1 MSDLTVFTTVFG
13 RTDPLHE
20 PRVKGN
26 SRFVCFTDQ
35 PIRSKNWEI
44 VRVPTKEAPTRASR
58 LMKALS
64 HKSVDTEWSLWMDA
78 NFTLLVDPDS
88 LKRFGVFVNF
98 VHADRTRITQE
109 AKEIIR
115 LGKAKEDATLRQLAA
130 YHAEGF
136 DTDENPMSVL
146 SCDGVIL
153 RRHTEAVKAVNE
165 AWAREISRHTLRDQM
180 SLDYV
185 CWKQGFSLSKWPGTH
200 CKNSLFK
207 HTHYKRPVND
217 Y

>member
-26 SRFVCFTDQ
+26 ARFVCFTDQ
-35 PIRSKNWEI
+35 PIRLKKWEI
-44 VRVPTKEAPTRASR
+44 VRDPVKDAPTRASR

-64 HKSVDTEWSLWMDA
+64 HKTVDTEWSLWMDA
-78 NFTLLVDPDS
+78 NFTLLADPES
-88 LKRFGVFVNF
+88 LKQHGEFVNF
-98 VHADRTRITQE
+98 VHPDRTRITEE

-115 LGKAKEDATLRQLAA
+115 LGKAREDATLRQLAA
-130 YHAEGF
+130 YRAEGF
-136 DTDENPMSVL
+136 DTDESPMPVL

-165 AWAREISRHTLRDQM
+165 AWAD
-180 SLDYV
+180 
-185 CWKQGFSLSKWPGTH
+185 
-200 CKNSLFK
+200 
-207 HTHYKRPVND
+207 
-217 Y
+217 